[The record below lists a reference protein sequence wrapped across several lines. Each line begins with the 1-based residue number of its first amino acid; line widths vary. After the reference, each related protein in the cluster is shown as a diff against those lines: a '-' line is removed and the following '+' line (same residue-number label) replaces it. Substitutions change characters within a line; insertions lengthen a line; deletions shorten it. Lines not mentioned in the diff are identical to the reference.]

1 MCRQADAGQ
10 LTLDRVSLKHTGLK
24 GFDVGTKGESARQGR
39 LAFTGANV
47 IANDNAMLAVA

>member
-1 MCRQADAGQ
+1 M
-10 LTLDRVSLKHTGLK
+10 TLDRVSLKHTGLK